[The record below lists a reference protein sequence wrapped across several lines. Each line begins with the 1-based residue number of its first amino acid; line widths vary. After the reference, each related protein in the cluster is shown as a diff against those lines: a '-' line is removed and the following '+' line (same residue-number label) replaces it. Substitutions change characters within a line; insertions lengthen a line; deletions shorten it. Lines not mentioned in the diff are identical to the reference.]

1 MGQTPLDGNAPARGM
16 ENMSP
21 LTPLELNARDL
32 QAELSWFAS
41 LLDARFKQYFSPDE
55 VNAVDLTPPD
65 LSQSDS
71 PYAGFLAHY
80 ELSYPERVA
89 VVLALV
95 PHIRPRLLDIFYVKN
110 KNFDRKFTEF
120 GGVFGGSDGDFTP
133 TGETLAF
140 ILAGDDLAMRFR
152 LQSLFDGE
160 HFFAKHNILRLT
172 PLDDEPALKAPLR
185 LSAEYLSFF
194 TTGQPRRPD
203 FGANFPARFIETSLT
218 WDDLVLQSG
227 TLKQVEEIR
236 TWVEHGHTLMHDWDM
251 ARKLRPGYRSLF
263 YGPPGTGKTMT
274 ACLLGKS
281 TGRDVYKVDLSLIV
295 SKYIGETEKNL
306 GKVFDQAQN
315 KDWILFF
322 DEADALFGKR
332 SETKDSHDR
341 YANQEVSF
349 LLQRIETFDGIAILA
364 SNRRENLDDAF
375 ARRFESII
383 YFPTPRPEERLL
395 LWQQG
400 FSKQAQ
406 LDKALD
412 LEKIARDHT
421 LAGGSIMNV
430 IRYASLEALK
440 NQRNLITSEDVL
452 QGIRR
457 EYAKEGKN
465 G

>member
-1 MGQTPLDGNAPARGM
+1 MSEQTLLQR
-16 ENMSP
+16 
-21 LTPLELNARDL
+21 NARDL
-32 QAELSWFAS
+32 ENELAWFAR
-41 LLDARFKQYFSPDE
+41 LLDARMKHYFSPDQS
-55 VNAVDLTPPD
+55 AAPDLTPPD
-65 LSQSDS
+65 LSSADS
-71 PYAGFLAHY
+71 PYAGFVNHY
-80 ELSYPERVA
+80 QLSFPERAA
-89 VVLALV
+89 VLLALV

-110 KNFDRKFTEF
+110 KQFDRKFTEF
-120 GGVFGGSDGDFTP
+120 GGIFGGPDGDFTP

-140 ILAGDDLAMRFR
+140 ILAGDDLTVRFG
-152 LQSLFDGE
+152 LQSLFNDD
-160 HFFAKHNILRLT
+160 HFFVKHNILRPAPHGEE
-172 PLDDEPALKAPLR
+172 PLMKAPLR
-185 LSAEYLSFF
+185 LSDEYLSYF
-194 TTGQPRRPD
+194 TTGEPRRPD
-203 FGANFPARFIETSLT
+203 FGANFPARFIETQLS

-227 TLKQVEEIR
+227 TRKQIEEIK
-236 TWVEHGHTLMHDWDM
+236 TWVEHGQTLLEDWEM
-251 ARKLRPGYRSLF
+251 AAKLRPGHRSLF

-281 TGRDVYKVDLSLIV
+281 TGRDVYKVDLSLVV

-306 GKVFDQAQN
+306 SKVFDQAQN

-332 SETKDSHDR
+332 TETKDSHDR
-341 YANQEVSF
+341 YANQEVSY
-349 LLQRIETFDGIAILA
+349 LLQRIETFNGIAILA
-364 SNRRENLDDAF
+364 SNRRENLDEAF

-383 YFPTPRPEERLL
+383 YFPIPRPEERLR

-400 FSKQAQ
+400 FSKQSQ

-412 LEKIARDHT
+412 LEKIAHEHV

-440 NQRNLITSEDVL
+440 NERTLIISEDVL